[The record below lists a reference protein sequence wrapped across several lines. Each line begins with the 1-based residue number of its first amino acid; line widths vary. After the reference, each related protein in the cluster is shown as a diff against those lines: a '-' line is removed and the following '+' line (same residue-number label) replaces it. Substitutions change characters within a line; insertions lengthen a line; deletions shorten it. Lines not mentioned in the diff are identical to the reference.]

1 MLTLTK
7 TEKLLFNRLVHLAQ
21 LGRLTSYSEE
31 AVRLNP
37 PMLARHPVY
46 CKMLDRINRYSYEHY
61 GVFLAAIV
69 KHKSSD
75 TVGLGFFV
83 AISDCMAITNPADKL
98 CLKQNWT
105 YYHKI
110 WKDSLADLFAKAK
123 HIKPIEIT

>member
-83 AISDCMAITNPADKL
+83 VLYFKKTYRKDYQILFIYKIYCYCYHVVVSI
-98 CLKQNWT
+98 LKN
-105 YYHKI
+105 
-110 WKDSLADLFAKAK
+110 L
-123 HIKPIEIT
+123 